1 MIMTSFYEYDT
12 KRERLAI
19 LSAVDD
25 LGIDYVDD
33 CQDDDYCGSV
43 TVDTD
48 TTAESDYIYK
58 ALSQALIQQG

>member
-1 MIMTSFYEYDT
+1 MTSFYEYDT

-58 ALSQALIQQG
+58 ALARALIQQG